1 VDENLGLDISVNPG
15 WWNNQNLGFGYARIG
30 ELEPKWDVGTHG
42 GVKSSDIHEMNGI
55 PSE

>member
-1 VDENLGLDISVNPG
+1 VDENLRLDISVNPG

-30 ELEPKWDVGTHG
+30 ELEAEWDIGTHG
-42 GVKSSDIHEMNGI
+42 GIKTSDIHEMNGI